1 MNEQIKPSVTNP
13 TIADIYEKIENG
25 RLVLNPDFQRK
36 FVWTHEHQEQFIET
50 ILCGYPFPEIYVC
63 KGDTDTKKLRTSQK
77 VIDGQQRLTTIVN
90 YIEDNFDKALSKIKK
105 FADLDEEER
114 EAFLSYQ
121 LVFRDLGKIDD
132 SVVREIFRRINLTKF
147 KLDDIEIHNAIY
159 DGKFIKIA
167 KELSSEIDL
176 QKYGVFYE
184 SEFTRMADTY
194 FFLLVMST
202 LEHGGYYTGNK
213 ELENYTSK
221 FNEEYANSKSI
232 KAQILNSFTRLDKL
246 ELALDS
252 IWFRKSNF
260 FTIIIELAKL
270 TIVPQNL
277 KTKLNTFENSIL
289 NNKTN
294 SDSDYGVF
302 YGAMYSGTNSRKSR
316 VTRSELL
323 IKHVIRAD

>member
-176 QKYGVFYE
+176 QKYGVC
-184 SEFTRMADTY
+184 
-194 FFLLVMST
+194 LL
-202 LEHGGYYTGNK
+202 
-213 ELENYTSK
+213 YTSP
-221 FNEEYANSKSI
+221 SP
-232 KAQILNSFTRLDKL
+232 RD
-246 ELALDS
+246 
-252 IWFRKSNF
+252 
-260 FTIIIELAKL
+260 
-270 TIVPQNL
+270 
-277 KTKLNTFENSIL
+277 
-289 NNKTN
+289 
-294 SDSDYGVF
+294 
-302 YGAMYSGTNSRKSR
+302 
-316 VTRSELL
+316 
-323 IKHVIRAD
+323 